1 MTTHGHT
8 QAHHLRSVDKPHRR
22 IPFLLW
28 PFVMLARLI
37 SAIVLLT
44 GRLLA
49 VIIGLV
55 LVITG
60 FALSLTVVGALV
72 GVPLAFVGVLLIVR
86 GLF

>member
-1 MTTHGHT
+1 
-8 QAHHLRSVDKPHRR
+8 
-22 IPFLLW
+22 
-28 PFVMLARLI
+28 
-37 SAIVLLT
+37 
-44 GRLLA
+44 